1 MLFRS
6 IDGSGVLSATYSY
19 SLPAATT
26 NTLGGVIVGTGLSVT
41 SGTVSANVTSVA
53 GRTGAV
59 TIAAAD
65 VSGLGSLATQSSVA
79 YSSLTGTPSTF
90 APSAHAHGNITN
102 AGAIGSTSGLPII
115 TTTSGVLTTGT
126 FGTTSGT
133 FCQGND
139 SRLSDSRTPTS
150 HASTHASGGADAL
163 SLAASQITSGT
174 VNENR
179 LPQIIFHPFLLG
191 GM

>member
-6 IDGSGVLSATYSY
+6 S
-19 SLPAATT
+19 
-26 NTLGGVIVGTGLSVT
+26 GLSVT

-59 TIAAAD
+59 AIAAAD
-65 VSGLGSLATQSSVA
+65 VSGLGSLATASSVA

-90 APSAHAHGNITN
+90 APSAHKASHATGGSDALAPSDIGAAASSHTHGNLTN